1 MQREILDFLKD
12 IQREIQFLQSQ
23 TNQKDYIT
31 FVNDAVLTRACERS
45 LEIIGEAVKNIP
57 SEFRMKYPLIEW
69 RDFAGMRDKLIHH
82 YFGIDYEIVWSVIQ
96 SELPDLKDAIGIL
109 IEQTLESESDYTQ

>member
-12 IQREIQFLQSQ
+12 IQREINFIEVQ
-23 TNQKDYIT
+23 TSNKEYES
-31 FVNDAVLTRACERS
+31 FVTDQVLTRACERS

-57 SEFRMKYPLIEW
+57 QDVRTTYPIIEW

-82 YFGIDYEIVWSVIQ
+82 YFGIDYEIVWSVIKT
-96 SELPDLKDAIGIL
+96 EIPILREAIETIIINFG
-109 IEQTLESESDYTQ
+109 DN